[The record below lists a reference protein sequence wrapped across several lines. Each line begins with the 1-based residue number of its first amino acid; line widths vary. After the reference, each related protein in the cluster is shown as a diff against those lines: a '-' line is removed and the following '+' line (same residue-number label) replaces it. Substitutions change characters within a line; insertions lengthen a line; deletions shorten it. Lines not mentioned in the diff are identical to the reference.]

1 MCCRL
6 VHHSAENANMAMEGV
21 VSNGA
26 FTGATLAEKLTKLN
40 VSQQSIETLSHW
52 CIFHR
57 KKAREIV
64 ETWAKKFHETPR
76 DQRVP
81 FLYLANDIL
90 QNSRRK
96 GPEFVNEFW
105 TVLPRVLREVVDS
118 GAESV
123 KNAAYRLVD
132 IWEERRVFGSRAQG
146 LREELLGKKPPPHG
160 HEAKHFVAPPYQMF
174 EGSMLERVAR
184 SYQAVQEKSA
194 DEYGALLK
202 YSAAVSQIES
212 LEKEA
217 EGCAGNES
225 LQASIADEL
234 LGQQAVIRR
243 CIEQL
248 EACEISHALLCSH
261 LKSVLLEQESKLEQ
275 VRTHLQISQAQLE
288 QAGSIHHRLISR
300 NASPGEKAA
309 PYNGSIRGE
318 GDHSSES
325 QVPSNK
331 DNGQVA
337 LPNAPTSQINIPV
350 TTESAENNS
359 KETSA
364 AKVAAEVA
372 AKLTASSS
380 SAAMLTSVLSSLAAE
395 EANGAVQS
403 PSFTADVGRPLE
415 KRPRLEGS
423 GPEAVSPPD
432 PTSYLPPPN
441 MPQYLGSSA
450 TPLPYAY
457 QSILP
462 PPPPPLPGRVIL
474 NQHSMGLPPQPIP
487 PGCAPAAYQPFPP
500 SSMPYYSQ
508 PPLPAPPAPR

>member
-1 MCCRL
+1 
-6 VHHSAENANMAMEGV
+6 MAMEGII
-21 VSNGA
+21 SNGA

-76 DQRVP
+76 EQRVP

-118 GAESV
+118 SGDESI

-146 LREELLGKKPPPHG
+146 LREELLGKNSQLHG
-160 HEAKHFVAPPYQMF
+160 HEGKHFAVPPYQMF

-184 SYQAVQEKSA
+184 SYHAVQEKTA
-194 DEYGALLK
+194 DEYGALSK
-202 YSAAVSQIES
+202 YSAAVSQIEC

-217 EGCAGNES
+217 EGGAGNGS

-243 CIEQL
+243 CVEQL
-248 EACEISHALLCSH
+248 EGCEMSHALLCSH
-261 LKSVLLEQESKLEQ
+261 LKDALLEQESKLEQ
-275 VRTHLQISQAQLE
+275 VRTHLQIAQAQLE
-288 QAGSIHHRLISR
+288 QAGSIHHRLTSR
-300 NASPGEKAA
+300 NASPGTAVHFPSEKSA
-309 PYNGSIRGE
+309 PYNGSIRDE
-318 GDHSSES
+318 AADHLGES

-337 LPNAPTSQINIPV
+337 LPIAPNSQSKVPV
-350 TTESAENNS
+350 TTDSAENNS
-359 KETSA
+359 KAIS

-395 EANGAVQS
+395 EANGGVQS
-403 PSFTADVGRPLE
+403 PNISADGGRPLE
-415 KRPRLEGS
+415 KRPRLEVSGS
-423 GPEAVSPPD
+423 EVVSPPD
-432 PTSYLPPPN
+432 PSSYPLPPP
-441 MPQYLGSSA
+441 MPQYLSSSA
-450 TPLPYAY
+450 APLPYAY

-462 PPPPPLPGRVIL
+462 PPPPPLPGRVMM
-474 NQHSMGLPPQPIP
+474 NQHSMGLPPQPLP

-500 SSMPYYSQ
+500 SAMPYYSQ